1 MKQVMITNATKEQ
14 ITIVQS
20 IVYETINA
28 IYYKYYP
35 KDVVNFFLN
44 HHSEENILQD
54 IEKNNV
60 YLLSDNE
67 CYFGTGSISEN
78 YMNRMFILKEYQG
91 KGYGSQLMDFLEKQ
105 IFFEHDSICLD
116 SSLPAFNIYLKRGYI
131 PLTYCEEIVDN
142 GCVLCYYTMIK
153 KK

>member
-1 MKQVMITNATKEQ
+1 MITKAKKEQ

-28 IYYKYYP
+28 IYHKYYP

-60 YLLSDNE
+60 YLLSDNGY
-67 CYFGTGSISEN
+67 YFGTGSISEN
-78 YMNRMFILKEYQG
+78 YMNRVFILKEYQG
-91 KGYGSQLMDFLEKQ
+91 KGHGSQLMDFLEKQ
-105 IFFEHDSICLD
+105 IFSKYDSICLD
-116 SSLPAFNIYLKRGYI
+116 SSLPAFNIYLKREYI
-131 PLTYCEEIVDN
+131 PLTYCEEIVEN
-142 GCVLCYYTMIK
+142 GCVLCYHTMIK
-153 KK
+153 KNKS